1 MAEAKKLKETIEKDN
16 VPSRVLP
23 EKSSDSATIV
33 YRVLIPEDR
42 KHVLEEF
49 QRRKK
54 GSDAA

>member
-1 MAEAKKLKETIEKDN
+1 MAEAKKLKDAIEKDN

-23 EKSSDSATIV
+23 EKASDGETLV

-54 GSDAA
+54 GADAA